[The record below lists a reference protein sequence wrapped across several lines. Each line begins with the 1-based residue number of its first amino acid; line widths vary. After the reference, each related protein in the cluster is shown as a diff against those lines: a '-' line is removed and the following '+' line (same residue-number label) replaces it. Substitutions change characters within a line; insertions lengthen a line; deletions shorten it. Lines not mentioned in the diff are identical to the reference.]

1 MRLRALAVAV
11 ALTAALAMTGCSS
24 SGDDHDGMH
33 HDDAADSAAANRA
46 DVMFATMMIPHH
58 EQAIQMSD
66 LVLVKD
72 DIDPQVRS
80 LAEAVKAAQAPE
92 IEQMRGWLDDWDAP
106 GHAGESGHGGAMM
119 GHEDLAALE
128 RAEGGAAS
136 RLFLEQ
142 MIEHHEG
149 AVEMARTEVA
159 RGENAEATRLAQDII
174 AGQTAEIDQ
183 MRAMLRAP

>member
-1 MRLRALAVAV
+1 
-11 ALTAALAMTGCSS
+11 
-24 SGDDHDGMH
+24 
-33 HDDAADSAAANRA
+33 
-46 DVMFATMMIPHH
+46 MMIPHH
-58 EQAIQMSD
+58 EQAIEMSD
-66 LVLVKD
+66 LVLAKD
-72 DIDPQVRS
+72 DIDPRVRS
-80 LAEAVKAAQAPE
+80 LAETVKAAQAPE
-92 IEQMRGWLDDWDAP
+92 IERMRGWLDDWDADA
-106 GHAGESGHGGAMM
+106 AGSGHDDAMM
-119 GHEDLAALE
+119 GHEDMTALE
-128 RAEGGAAS
+128 RARGAAAS